1 MDPESGRLRRH
12 HVDESTVNKIIK
24 LAAKRASIQKHVT
37 CHTLRHSFATH
48 LLESGADIRTVQEQ
62 LGHQDVKTTEIY
74 THVLKRGACGVRSP
88 LSDLNNA

>member
-1 MDPESGRLRRH
+1 MH

-37 CHTLRHSFATH
+37 CHMLRRFFATH
-48 LLESGADIRTVQEQ
+48 FLESGADIRTVQEQ
-62 LGHQDVKTTEIY
+62 LGHQDVKKTEIY
-74 THVLKRGACGVRSP
+74 THVLKHGARGVRSP